1 VLPPG
6 ACACLGLATAAS
18 GLLQRWL
25 RGCRAPTQVLRAVD
39 LQSGGWRRA
48 RQACMGAAW
57 ACHASVRLQREVL
70 RVGQMHSQLLGLGA
84 GEVACQLGTVQLGVV
99 WPLMYAAVYRD
110 VTGRV
115 HAAPARMNCFG
126 GTE

>member
-1 VLPPG
+1 
-6 ACACLGLATAAS
+6 
-18 GLLQRWL
+18 
-25 RGCRAPTQVLRAVD
+25 
-39 LQSGGWRRA
+39 
-48 RQACMGAAW
+48 MGAAW

-110 VTGRV
+110 VTGRM